1 MLLEWSGS
9 PLASRYNWD
18 TASHVRCNS
27 KNFSTRFDI
36 QMLCSIW
43 FQWKLQWNILK
54 WIFKFLDR
62 KRSEKKYSKVYDF
75 YVNKVEELCC
85 LNYVHWCSYLAI
97 ELWSL
102 LVSEKKSSRQIH
114 KTSHGRHRFIGI
126 CLSRLKKWSFS
137 SLIWWYHYVQNDSK
151 VASDLCGFILAWH
164 V

>member
-9 PLASRYNWD
+9 PLASWYNWD

-27 KNFSTRFDI
+27 KNFSMRFDI

-62 KRSEKKYSKVYDF
+62 ERSEKKYSKVYDF

-85 LNYVHWCSYLAI
+85 LHYVHWCSYLAI
-97 ELWSL
+97 ELRSL
-102 LVSEKKSSRQIH
+102 LVSEKKISRQ
-114 KTSHGRHRFIGI
+114 TYN
-126 CLSRLKKWSFS
+126 FS
-137 SLIWWYHYVQNDSK
+137 WQTQIYRDLPEQTQK
-151 VASDLCGFILAWH
+151 VVLLQPHMVVSPCAEWF
-164 V
+164 